1 MSIENDDINNDQD
14 ATVVYSLAAVQQR
27 QQAAD
32 GIELEPQAAKPM
44 AMSFQ
49 KIDSHS
55 DNRLLDAG
63 KNILVVLAELR
74 RPQKNLDLV
83 KFKQRVGLDLSSFD
97 VKAKN
102 AGIAE
107 SNVLIARYMIC
118 AAMDEFVL
126 DTPWGANSNWSQ
138 NSLLST
144 FHQDSAGGQKFFDI
158 LDKLLREPDGQWE
171 LLELAYLC
179 LSLGFL
185 GKYRIFEKGHN
196 QLTHL
201 KQKLYQAIR
210 LERGDVDRTLCLNP
224 TPADAQKVNVIKR
237 INWRKV
243 TLMTVS
249 PLIVIYLVLALTI
262 NHQGNKVVE
271 NFHELVIGN
280 TTMQQNG

>member
-1 MSIENDDINNDQD
+1 VNAENNEINDNQD

-27 QQAAD
+27 QHSAD
-32 GIELEPQAAKPM
+32 GIDLEPHKPK
-44 AMSFQ
+44 AMSLSFQ

-74 RPQKNLDLV
+74 RPQKNLELI
-83 KFKQRVGLDLSSFD
+83 KFKKRVSLDLESFD

-102 AGIAE
+102 AGVAE

-158 LDKLLREPDGQWE
+158 IDKLLREPDGQWE

-179 LSLGFL
+179 LALGFL
-185 GKYRIFEKGHN
+185 GKYRIFERGQN
-196 QLTHL
+196 QLAHL

-210 LERGDVDRTLCLNP
+210 LERGDVDRALCLNP
-224 TPADAQKVNVIKR
+224 TPADAQKVNVVKR
-237 INWRKV
+237 INWRKLLLV
-243 TLMTVS
+243 TLS
-249 PLIVIYLVLALTI
+249 PLLVIYIALAFTI
-262 NHQGNKVVE
+262 NYQADQVVKS
-271 NFHELVIGN
+271 FHELVIGN
-280 TTMQQNG
+280 TTTQQNR

>member
-1 MSIENDDINNDQD
+1 MSTNNNEINDNQD
-14 ATVVYSLAAVQQR
+14 ATVVYSLEAVQKLQHS
-27 QQAAD
+27 AD
-32 GIELEPQAAKPM
+32 GVNLETQANKAM
-44 AMSFQ
+44 ALSLQ

-63 KNILVVLAELR
+63 KSILVVLAELR
-74 RPQKNLDLV
+74 RPQRNLDLI
-83 KFKQRVGLDLSSFD
+83 KFKKRVSLDLESFD

-102 AGIAE
+102 AGVAE

-158 LDKLLREPDGQWE
+158 IDKLLREPDGQWE

-185 GKYRIFEKGHN
+185 GKYRIFEKGQN
-196 QLTHL
+196 QLAHL

-210 LERGDVDRTLCLNP
+210 LERGDVDRALCLNP
-224 TPADAQKVNVIKR
+224 TPADAQKVNVVKR
-237 INWRKV
+237 INWRKLL
-243 TLMTVS
+243 LMTLS
-249 PLIVIYLVLALTI
+249 PLLVIYLVLAFKI
-262 NHQGNKVVE
+262 NYEGDQVAKS
-271 NFHELVIGN
+271 FHELVIGN
-280 TTMQQNG
+280 STTE

>member
-1 MSIENDDINNDQD
+1 MNTENNNLHDNQD
-14 ATVVYSLAAVQQR
+14 ATVVYSLTAVQKHS
-27 QQAAD
+27 AD
-32 GIELEPQAAKPM
+32 SIELEPRQPKAVTL
-44 AMSFQ
+44 SFQ

-83 KFKQRVGLDLSSFD
+83 KFKQRVSVDLESFD

-102 AGIAE
+102 AGVAE

-158 LDKLLREPDGQWE
+158 IDKLLREPDGQSE
-171 LLELAYLC
+171 LLELGYLC

-185 GKYRIFEKGHN
+185 GKYRIFEKGQN
-196 QLTHL
+196 QLAHL

-210 LERGDVDRTLCLNP
+210 LERGDVDRALCLNP
-224 TPADAQKVNVIKR
+224 APADAQKVNVVQR
-237 INWRKV
+237 INWRKLL
-243 TLMTVS
+243 LMTIS
-249 PLIVIYLVLALTI
+249 PLLAIYLVLAFTI
-262 NHQGNKVVE
+262 NYQGSKVVK

-280 TTMQQNG
+280 TTTQQDE